1 MTDGKA
7 LEEVINECGVTITH
21 IANKMGCSRN
31 RIYSILGGSECVA
44 SEIVALSE
52 ILHLSKDKR
61 DSIFLLNKVI

>member
-7 LEEVINECGVTITH
+7 LEKIIKECGVTITH
-21 IANKMGCSRN
+21 IADKMGCSRN

-52 ILHLSKDKR
+52 ILHLDREKR
-61 DSIFLLNKVI
+61 DSIFLIKNVN